1 MGIGRHIGMKNMLP
15 SNFGECLIVQP
26 QNLMWKIC

>member
-1 MGIGRHIGMKNMLP
+1 MGTGRNIAMKNMLP
-15 SNFGECLIVQP
+15 SNSVECLIVQP